1 MIQWFLKY
9 RPKSLDEVEN
19 QDEAK
24 KELKSWIDSWLKG
37 KPDAKAVLLYGP
49 PGVGKTTIAEA
60 LAHDYK
66 LEMLEMNAS
75 DSRRLQDI
83 KNIAEKAA
91 IYGSIFGTK
100 GKLILLDEIDGINL
114 REDMGAIQGILEL
127 IENTKYPI
135 VMTANDPWNQSLR
148 ELRNKVKMIS
158 LNKLGKYPLRRILK
172 KICQSEKIN
181 CDDEAL
187 DYIIDTSEGDARY
200 AINMLQGIAEGY
212 GKITLDLVKSLARRK
227 ERELDPFE
235 TLRDI
240 FWARY
245 AWQAKS
251 AATSSQVD
259 YDMLLRWVS
268 ENIPIQYENI
278 EDIWRAY
285 DSLSKASIFLKRAKA
300 GDWDLLSY
308 AYDMMSSGVALA
320 EIEKKKPNW
329 KPKWK
334 KYQFPSYIQQLFK
347 SKEIRDLRD
356 EIIKKISVHSSYDKT
371 INDTFPY
378 FLLFYKKYEKQ
389 LKFSPK
395 EKEYIESLNK
405 S

>member
-9 RPKSLDEVEN
+9 RPRSLEEVEN
-19 QDEAK
+19 QEDAK
-24 KELKSWIDSWLKG
+24 KELKEWIESWLKG
-37 KPDAKAVLLYGP
+37 KPIVNAVLLYGP
-49 PGVGKTTIAEA
+49 PGVGKTTLAEA

-66 LEMLEMNAS
+66 LELLEMNAS

-91 IYGSIFGTK
+91 TYGSLFGIR
-100 GKLILLDEIDGINL
+100 GKLILLDEVDGINT
-114 REDMGAIQGILEL
+114 REDVGAIQGILEL
-127 IENTKYPI
+127 IEKTKYPI
-135 VMTANDPWNQSLR
+135 IMTANDPWDPSLR
-148 ELRNKVKMIS
+148 DLRNKVKMIA

-172 KICQSEKIN
+172 KICQAERIN
-181 CDDEAL
+181 CEDEAL
-187 DYIIDTSEGDARY
+187 DYIIESSEGDARY
-200 AINMLQGIAEGY
+200 AINMLQGVGEGY
-212 GKITLDLVKSLARRK
+212 GKVTLDLIKSIVRRK

-240 FWARY
+240 FWAKY

-251 AATSSQVD
+251 AATSAQID
-259 YDMLLRWVS
+259 YDMLMRWLS
-268 ENIPIQYENI
+268 ENIPIQYENM
-278 EDIWRAY
+278 EDVWRAF
-285 DSLSKASIFLKRAKA
+285 DALARASIYLKRAKA

-334 KYQFPSYIQQLFK
+334 KYQFPSYIQMLSK
-347 SKEIRDLRD
+347 SKDIRSIRD
-356 EIIKKISVHSSYDKT
+356 EIVKKISIHTSINKS
-371 INDTFPY
+371 INDTYPY
-378 FLLFYKKYEKQ
+378 FLIFFKKYEKQ
-389 LKFSPK
+389 LKLNQK
-395 EKEYIESLNK
+395 EKEYLNSITK

>member
-1 MIQWFLKY
+1 
-9 RPKSLDEVEN
+9 
-19 QDEAK
+19 
-24 KELKSWIDSWLKG
+24 
-37 KPDAKAVLLYGP
+37 
-49 PGVGKTTIAEA
+49 
-60 LAHDYK
+60 
-66 LEMLEMNAS
+66 
-75 DSRRLQDI
+75 
-83 KNIAEKAA
+83 
-91 IYGSIFGTK
+91 
-100 GKLILLDEIDGINL
+100 
-114 REDMGAIQGILEL
+114 
-127 IENTKYPI
+127 
-135 VMTANDPWNQSLR
+135 
-148 ELRNKVKMIS
+148 
-158 LNKLGKYPLRRILK
+158 
-172 KICQSEKIN
+172 
-181 CDDEAL
+181 
-187 DYIIDTSEGDARY
+187 
-200 AINMLQGIAEGY
+200 
-212 GKITLDLVKSLARRK
+212 
-227 ERELDPFE
+227 
-235 TLRDI
+235 
-240 FWARY
+240 
-245 AWQAKS
+245 
-251 AATSSQVD
+251 
-259 YDMLLRWVS
+259 
-268 ENIPIQYENI
+268 
-278 EDIWRAY
+278 Y

>member
-9 RPKSLDEVEN
+9 RPRSLEEVEN
-19 QDEAK
+19 QEDAK
-24 KELKSWIDSWLKG
+24 KELKEWIESWLKG
-37 KPDAKAVLLYGP
+37 KPIVNAVLLYGP
-49 PGVGKTTIAEA
+49 PGVGKTTLAEA

-66 LEMLEMNAS
+66 LELLEMNAS

-91 IYGSIFGTK
+91 TYGSLFGIR
-100 GKLILLDEIDGINL
+100 GKLILLDEVDGINT
-114 REDMGAIQGILEL
+114 REDVGAIQGILEL
-127 IENTKYPI
+127 IEKTKYPI
-135 VMTANDPWNQSLR
+135 IMTANDPWDPSLR
-148 ELRNKVKMIS
+148 DLRNKVKMIA

-172 KICQSEKIN
+172 KICQAERIN
-181 CDDEAL
+181 CEDEAL
-187 DYIIDTSEGDARY
+187 DYIIESSEGDARY
-200 AINMLQGIAEGY
+200 AINMLQGVGEGY
-212 GKITLDLVKSLARRK
+212 GKVTLDLIKSIVRRK

-240 FWARY
+240 FWAKY

-251 AATSSQVD
+251 AATSAQID
-259 YDMLLRWVS
+259 YDMLMRWLS
-268 ENIPIQYENI
+268 ENIPIQYENM
-278 EDIWRAY
+278 EDVWRAF
-285 DSLSKASIFLKRAKA
+285 DALARASIYLKRAKA

-334 KYQFPSYIQQLFK
+334 KYQFPSYIQMLSK
-347 SKEIRDLRD
+347 SKDIRSIRD
-356 EIIKKISVHSSYDKT
+356 EIVKKISIHTSINKS
-371 INDTFPY
+371 INDTYPY
-378 FLLFYKKYEKQ
+378 FLIFFKKYEKQ
-389 LKFSPK
+389 LKLNQK
-395 EKEYIESLNK
+395 EKEYLHSITK

>member
-9 RPKSLDEVEN
+9 RPRSLEEVEN
-19 QDEAK
+19 QEDAK
-24 KELKSWIDSWLKG
+24 KELKEWIESWLKG
-37 KPDAKAVLLYGP
+37 KPIVNAVLLYGP
-49 PGVGKTTIAEA
+49 PGVGKTTLAEA

-66 LEMLEMNAS
+66 LELLEMNAS

-91 IYGSIFGTK
+91 TYGSLFGIR
-100 GKLILLDEIDGINL
+100 GKLILLDEVDGINT
-114 REDMGAIQGILEL
+114 REDVGAIQGILEL
-127 IENTKYPI
+127 IEKTKYPI
-135 VMTANDPWNQSLR
+135 IMTANDPWDPSLR
-148 ELRNKVKMIS
+148 DLRNKVKMIA

-172 KICQSEKIN
+172 KICQAERIN
-181 CDDEAL
+181 CEDEAL
-187 DYIIDTSEGDARY
+187 DYIIESSEGDVRY
-200 AINMLQGIAEGY
+200 AINMLQGVGEGY
-212 GKITLDLVKSLARRK
+212 GKITLDLIKSIVRRK

-240 FWARY
+240 FWAKY

-251 AATSSQVD
+251 AATSAQID
-259 YDMLLRWVS
+259 YDMLMRWLS
-268 ENIPIQYENI
+268 ENIPIQYENM
-278 EDIWRAY
+278 EDVWRAF
-285 DSLSKASIFLKRAKA
+285 DALARASIYLKRAKA

-334 KYQFPSYIQQLFK
+334 KYQFPSYIQMLSK
-347 SKEIRDLRD
+347 SKDIRSIRD
-356 EIIKKISVHSSYDKT
+356 EIVKKISIHTSINKS
-371 INDTFPY
+371 INDTYPY
-378 FLLFYKKYEKQ
+378 FLIFFKKYEKQ
-389 LKFSPK
+389 LKLNQK
-395 EKEYIESLNK
+395 EKEYLNSITK

>member
-1 MIQWFLKY
+1 
-9 RPKSLDEVEN
+9 
-19 QDEAK
+19 
-24 KELKSWIDSWLKG
+24 
-37 KPDAKAVLLYGP
+37 
-49 PGVGKTTIAEA
+49 
-60 LAHDYK
+60 
-66 LEMLEMNAS
+66 
-75 DSRRLQDI
+75 
-83 KNIAEKAA
+83 
-91 IYGSIFGTK
+91 
-100 GKLILLDEIDGINL
+100 
-114 REDMGAIQGILEL
+114 
-127 IENTKYPI
+127 
-135 VMTANDPWNQSLR
+135 
-148 ELRNKVKMIS
+148 
-158 LNKLGKYPLRRILK
+158 
-172 KICQSEKIN
+172 
-181 CDDEAL
+181 L

>member
-9 RPKSLDEVEN
+9 RPRSLEEVEN
-19 QDEAK
+19 QEDAK
-24 KELKSWIDSWLKG
+24 KELKEWIESWLKG
-37 KPDAKAVLLYGP
+37 KPIVNAVLLYGP
-49 PGVGKTTIAEA
+49 PGVGKTTLAEA

-66 LEMLEMNAS
+66 LELLEMNAS

-91 IYGSIFGTK
+91 TYGSLFGIR
-100 GKLILLDEIDGINL
+100 GKLILLDEVDGINT
-114 REDMGAIQGILEL
+114 REDVGAIQGILEL
-127 IENTKYPI
+127 IEKTKYPI
-135 VMTANDPWNQSLR
+135 IMTANDPWDPSLR
-148 ELRNKVKMIS
+148 DLRNKVKMIA

-172 KICQSEKIN
+172 KICQAERIN
-181 CDDEAL
+181 CEDEAL
-187 DYIIDTSEGDARY
+187 DYIIESSEGDVRY
-200 AINMLQGIAEGY
+200 AINMLQGVGEGY
-212 GKITLDLVKSLARRK
+212 GKVTLDLIKSIVRRK

-240 FWARY
+240 FWAKY

-251 AATSSQVD
+251 AATSAQID
-259 YDMLLRWVS
+259 YDMLMRWLS
-268 ENIPIQYENI
+268 ENIPIQYENM
-278 EDIWRAY
+278 EDVWRAF
-285 DSLSKASIFLKRAKA
+285 DALARASIYLKRAKA

-334 KYQFPSYIQQLFK
+334 KYQFPSYIQMLSK
-347 SKEIRDLRD
+347 SKDIRSIRD
-356 EIIKKISVHSSYDKT
+356 EIVKKISIHTSINKS
-371 INDTFPY
+371 INDTYPY
-378 FLLFYKKYEKQ
+378 FLIFFKKYEKQ
-389 LKFSPK
+389 LKLNQK
-395 EKEYIESLNK
+395 EKEYLNSITK